1 MLNQISNKITRRVSR
16 VILMSKDLTYVC
28 VLYMKKEREGKRDAY
43 YGRRPTPPI
52 SDVKAQRRSGWALSY
67 LGFFTF
73 RSQQDTNEKENT
85 EMEMR
90 KKMPGN
96 KKNNQQVRLSA
107 HRKSTH
113 FSP

>member
-1 MLNQISNKITRRVSR
+1 
-16 VILMSKDLTYVC
+16 
-28 VLYMKKEREGKRDAY
+28 MKKEREGKRDAY

-67 LGFFTF
+67 LGFFSF

-113 FSP
+113 FSPLDSLFYSTSSDGHGTSLPVKKMSSKFRFFT